1 MLVAWNM
8 SGKAGLH
15 PGEFSL
21 KYPLLAMAALCV
33 GVCPAVLA
41 AQPNQMNVAFAAES
55 ETPAP
60 GKVTMLVLKMQPK
73 PGWHGYWRN
82 PGQSGGPMR
91 LRWTGPKGVKFG
103 EPLWAAPIAQ
113 QSIGLTNYIMPGEYT
128 LLVPMT
134 VPKDMV
140 LGTNFSVS
148 MDMLLFVCTEGMC
161 SSQKVEGSV
170 DLVAGGGQPSA
181 IGGPMASEARKALPR
196 QAKASVAASG
206 GETSIVLHGTSLDPE
221 RTRIFLADT
230 SAPVDA
236 QKGPASRAGDDL
248 RIDLKW
254 RAGSVVEGIA
264 SDGRTA
270 VSFVARPS
278 RVLED
283 HAGLPAST
291 QPVVAAA
298 PVQPRAALTASAVLH
313 DHGTERPSASQGEAG
328 KGVPLQLAIGGLML
342 LSTAS
347 AAFALQRRRIG

>member
-1 MLVAWNM
+1 M
-8 SGKAGLH
+8 
-15 PGEFSL
+15 
-21 KYPLLAMAALCV
+21 KYPLLAMAALCAAA
-33 GVCPAVLA
+33 CPSGLA
-41 AQPNQMNVAFAAES
+41 AQPNQMQVAFAAES

-60 GKVTMLVLKMQPK
+60 GKVTMLVLKMQPR

-113 QSIGLTNYIMPGEYT
+113 QSMGLTNYIMPGEYT

>member
-1 MLVAWNM
+1 M

-33 GVCPAVLA
+33 AACPSGLA

-113 QSIGLTNYIMPGEYT
+113 QSMGLTNYIMPGEYA

-134 VPKDMV
+134 VPKDMI
-140 LGTNFSVS
+140 LGTNFAVS

-181 IGGPMASEARKALPR
+181 IGGPMADEARKALPR
-196 QAKASVAASG
+196 QAKASAQMG
-206 GETSIVLHGTSLDPE
+206 DGETRIVLHGTSLDPA

-236 QKGPASRAGDDL
+236 QKGPATRAGDDL

-270 VSFVARPS
+270 VSFVARPG
-278 RVLED
+278 RALVD
-283 HAGLPAST
+283 HVGLRAST
-291 QPVVAAA
+291 QPAIAAA
-298 PVQPRAALTASAVLH
+298 PAQPKAVLTASAMLH
-313 DHGTERPSASQGEAG
+313 DDGTDSPSASQGEAG
-328 KGVPLQLAIGGLML
+328 KSLPLQLAIGGLML
-342 LSTAS
+342 LSSAS
-347 AAFALQRRRIG
+347 AAFALHRRRIG

>member
-1 MLVAWNM
+1 MLAAWNM

-21 KYPLLAMAALCV
+21 KYPLLAMAALCAAA
-33 GVCPAVLA
+33 CPSGLA
-41 AQPNQMNVAFAAES
+41 AQPNQMQVAFAAES

-60 GKVTMLVLKMQPK
+60 GKVTMLVLKMQPR

-113 QSIGLTNYIMPGEYT
+113 QSMGLTNYIMPGEYT

-298 PVQPRAALTASAVLH
+298 PVQPRAAHTASAVLH

>member
-1 MLVAWNM
+1 MLAAWTM

-33 GVCPAVLA
+33 AACPSGLA

-113 QSIGLTNYIMPGEYT
+113 QSMGLTNYIMPGEYA

-134 VPKDMV
+134 VPKEMI
-140 LGTNFSVS
+140 LGTNFAVS

-181 IGGPMASEARKALPR
+181 IGGPMADEARKALPR
-196 QAKASVAASG
+196 QAKASAQMG
-206 GETSIVLHGTSLDPE
+206 DGETRIVLHGTSLDPA

-236 QKGPASRAGDDL
+236 QKGPATRAGDDL

-270 VSFVARPS
+270 VSFVVRPG
-278 RVLED
+278 RALVD
-283 HAGLPAST
+283 HVGLRAST
-291 QPVVAAA
+291 QPAIAAA
-298 PVQPRAALTASAVLH
+298 PAQPKAVLTASAMLH
-313 DHGTERPSASQGEAG
+313 DDGTESPSASQGEAG

-342 LSTAS
+342 LSSAS
-347 AAFALQRRRIG
+347 AAFALHRRRIG

>member
-1 MLVAWNM
+1 M

-33 GVCPAVLA
+33 AACPSGLA

-113 QSIGLTNYIMPGEYT
+113 QSMGLTNYIMPGEYA

-134 VPKDMV
+134 VPKEMI
-140 LGTNFSVS
+140 LGTNFAVS

-181 IGGPMASEARKALPR
+181 IGGPMADEARKALPR
-196 QAKASVAASG
+196 QAKASAQMG
-206 GETSIVLHGTSLDPE
+206 DGETRIVLHGTSLDPA

-236 QKGPASRAGDDL
+236 QKGPATRAGDDL

-270 VSFVARPS
+270 VSFVVRPG
-278 RVLED
+278 RALVD
-283 HAGLPAST
+283 HVGLRAST
-291 QPVVAAA
+291 QPAIAAA
-298 PVQPRAALTASAVLH
+298 PAQPKAVLTASAMLH
-313 DHGTERPSASQGEAG
+313 DDGTESPSASQGEAG

-342 LSTAS
+342 LSSAS
-347 AAFALQRRRIG
+347 AAFALHRRRIG

>member
-33 GVCPAVLA
+33 GVCPAGLA

-103 EPLWAAPIAQ
+103 EPLWATPIAQ
-113 QSIGLTNYIMPGEYT
+113 QSMGLTNYIMPGEYA

-134 VPKDMV
+134 VPKDMI
-140 LGTNFSVS
+140 LGTNFAVS
-148 MDMLLFVCTEGMC
+148 MEMLLFVCTEGMC

-181 IGGPMASEARKALPR
+181 IGGPMAEEARKALPR
-196 QAKASVAASG
+196 QAKASAQMG
-206 GETSIVLHGTSLDPE
+206 DGETRIVLHGTSLDPA

-236 QKGPASRAGDDL
+236 QKGPATRAGDDL

-264 SDGRTA
+264 SDGLTA
-270 VSFVARPS
+270 VSFVARPG
-278 RVLED
+278 RALVD
-283 HAGLPAST
+283 HVGLRAST
-291 QPVVAAA
+291 QPAIAAA
-298 PVQPRAALTASAVLH
+298 PAQPKAVLTASAMLH
-313 DHGTERPSASQGEAG
+313 DDGTESPSASQGEAG

-342 LSTAS
+342 LSSAS
-347 AAFALQRRRIG
+347 AAFALHRRRIG

>member
-1 MLVAWNM
+1 MLAAWNM

-33 GVCPAVLA
+33 AACPSGLA

-113 QSIGLTNYIMPGEYT
+113 QSMGLTNYIMPGEYA

-134 VPKDMV
+134 VPKDMI
-140 LGTNFSVS
+140 LGTNFAVS

-170 DLVAGGGQPSA
+170 DLVAGEGQPSA
-181 IGGPMASEARKALPR
+181 IGGPMADEARKALPR
-196 QAKASVAASG
+196 QAKASAQTG
-206 GETSIVLHGTSLDPE
+206 DGETRIVLHGTSLDPA

-236 QKGPASRAGDDL
+236 QKGPATRTGDDL

-270 VSFVARPS
+270 VSFVARPG
-278 RVLED
+278 RALVD
-283 HAGLPAST
+283 HVGLRAST
-291 QPVVAAA
+291 QPAIAAA
-298 PVQPRAALTASAVLH
+298 PAQPKAVLTASAMLH
-313 DHGTERPSASQGEAG
+313 DDGTESPSASQGEAG

-342 LSTAS
+342 LSSAS
-347 AAFALQRRRIG
+347 AAFALHRRRIG